1 MGAIDHKGSG
11 GTLVF
16 LHALEGILS
25 ILAMVLVGY
34 ALAARGWFNQETTR
48 LLPRL
53 VNYVSLP
60 TYMLWNLTTT
70 FSKDKL
76 SDMVYGLTVP
86 LLSMLASFLFA
97 LLAARLLK
105 VPVNRRGTF
114 ISSFFASS
122 AIFVGVPVNLA
133 LFGESSL
140 PFVLLYFLANA
151 LWFWTVGNY
160 CISMDGETAAPAIV
174 SLATLR
180 NIFSPPLISF
190 TVALLLVFASVK
202 PPAFLLATAK
212 YLGSM
217 TTPLSLLFIGV
228 VMHGVNLKKLRLD
241 RDILGVLIGRFIV
254 SPLAVLLV
262 AAYFPIPDFMKKVF
276 VIQAAL
282 PAMTQTSILASMY
295 KADVEYAAT
304 LVSVTNLAA
313 LIAIP
318 IYMTLV

>member
-1 MGAIDHKGSG
+1 MELIDCCSIARCDPSSK
-11 GTLVF
+11 VF
-16 LHALEGILS
+16 S
-25 ILAMVLVGY
+25 
-34 ALAARGWFNQETTR
+34 
-48 LLPRL
+48 
-53 VNYVSLP
+53 
-60 TYMLWNLTTT
+60 
-70 FSKDKL
+70 
-76 SDMVYGLTVP
+76 
-86 LLSMLASFLFA
+86 
-97 LLAARLLK
+97 
-105 VPVNRRGTF
+105 
-114 ISSFFASS
+114 
-122 AIFVGVPVNLA
+122 
-133 LFGESSL
+133 
-140 PFVLLYFLANA
+140 
-151 LWFWTVGNY
+151 
-160 CISMDGETAAPAIV
+160 AAP
-174 SLATLR
+174 TD
-180 NIFSPPLISF
+180 
-190 TVALLLVFASVK
+190 TVFATGVK

-313 LIAIP
+313 LVAIP